1 MTRTQSPF
9 RKIAV
14 AALLCAA
21 GAANAGIVFA
31 NSSAAIPGAVTD
43 AFSNLT
49 INTFLGTSVPRSAGS
64 LQYTLG
70 STVTNPDS
78 GLFVVPIAGNV
89 GVSTNW
95 SADSL
100 TFGFTSQVFAFGG
113 NFFATNVLGELTS
126 GGMTISV
133 TDTSGTSLS
142 QTLAGNSLTGFAGFR
157 SDLPLA
163 SATVRLTSASTDRWA
178 SADNVVLSAVP
189 EPQSLALVVLAGA
202 IMLTVPALRR
212 R

>member
-1 MTRTQSPF
+1 MGPVIISLL
-9 RKIAV
+9 K
-14 AALLCAA
+14 ALL
-21 GAANAGIVFA
+21 VD
-31 NSSAAIPGAVTD
+31 SMLS
-43 AFSNLT
+43 
-49 INTFLGTSVPRSAGS
+49 FLPFK
-64 LQYTLG
+64 L
-70 STVTNPDS
+70 STV
-78 GLFVVPIAGNV
+78 FV
-89 GVSTNW
+89 
-95 SADSL
+95 
-100 TFGFTSQVFAFGG
+100 FFFGG